1 MQEPK
6 QRPSLKKKVFS
17 AVAVFFVS
25 YAIFLFLWIQ
35 VKDSYGTAITV
46 TASKLLTLVKNVD
59 FEEKMVSGDTVE
71 ATFSPSDRREMLI
84 DIPVRTSSYT
94 FNAPLTF
101 SFMAALFL
109 FVRRRRRAYAEAVL
123 ILIGVHLLYVFS
135 LELKTL
141 TEVLIQKGIAREGGP
156 QLFISQFL
164 WSFTDNMVIRFEPF
178 LIGFYMFIRF
188 GRQGQMSPS
197 LPPRQSC

>member
-1 MQEPK
+1 MQEPI
-6 QRPSLKKKVFS
+6 QRPLLKKKVFK
-17 AVAVFFVS
+17 AVAIFLVS
-25 YAIFLFLWIQ
+25 YVIFLFLWIQ

-46 TASKLLTLVKNVD
+46 TASKLVTLVKNVN

-71 ATFSPSDRREMLI
+71 ATFAPSNRREMLI

-101 SFMAALFL
+101 SLMSALFP
-109 FVRRRRRAYAEAVL
+109 FVRRRRRAYAEAVM
-123 ILIGVHLLYVFS
+123 ILLAVHLLYVFS

-141 TEVLIQKGIAREGGP
+141 TEVLIQRGIARESVP

-188 GRQGQMSPS
+188 GK
-197 LPPRQSC
+197 